1 MTAFLPMTNVAR
13 NTKINDA
20 DGRYIE
26 FVKATF
32 PRRPFLKEHENSPRL
47 RQWRCLQGG
56 SSGVQRTGCSG
67 LCLWQHSKWP
77 QYQ

>member
-1 MTAFLPMTNVAR
+1 MEALVTKGTFDDCLPPDDGVGR

-32 PRRPFLKEHENSPRL
+32 PLNSF
-47 RQWRCLQGG
+47 
-56 SSGVQRTGCSG
+56 
-67 LCLWQHSKWP
+67 
-77 QYQ
+77 

>member
-1 MTAFLPMTNVAR
+1 MEALIAKQMILMIVLPADDDIGK

-32 PRRPFLKEHENSPRL
+32 PRKLSLEKSDNCF
-47 RQWRCLQGG
+47 
-56 SSGVQRTGCSG
+56 G
-67 LCLWQHSKWP
+67 LCQRSRL
-77 QYQ
+77 